1 MEHTKRIEEL
11 TNIINE
17 ANYNY
22 HTLDN
27 PTISDYEYDKL
38 LNELIKLEEQYPN
51 NKLPNS
57 PTQKIGGVILDNFK
71 KVTHSVPMMSLSNA
85 FNETDLVIFYNRI
98 SKIIE
103 NPILVSELKIDGLAV
118 SLKYVDGLFVSAATR
133 GNGIEGE
140 DITSNVKTIKSL
152 PLKLPQPLTI
162 EVRGEIFMPQNS
174 FHKLNEERMANEE
187 PLFAN
192 PRNAAAGTIRQLD
205 SSVAASRNLDIFV
218 YTLVD
223 PLNHVNKQ
231 SEVLTFLSNLK
242 FKVNKEYHLNH
253 SIEDLLNSI
262 KRYDSIRKNL
272 PYDTDGVVIK
282 VDDINLHELIGNTA
296 KSPRWAIAYKFA
308 PEEVITKLNDITFQ
322 VGRTGVIT
330 PVAELEPVLVSG
342 SVVARATLHNE
353 DFINDRDIR
362 INDYVYLRKAGEII
376 PEVIK
381 VDLSKRNIQTKFSMI
396 TNCPV
401 CNSNLVRREN
411 EADHYCLNEA
421 CPARNI
427 NALIHFASRVAMD
440 IDGLGQKV
448 IETLNSLGYLN
459 KISDIYKLHNYYD
472 ELINIE
478 GFGNKSIDK
487 LINGINKSKANK
499 ADKLLFALG
508 IKNVGAKVAT
518 LLLNHFGNLENLFTA
533 TIEQMEEIDEI
544 GNVIAS
550 SVYEYFNNE
559 SNLEIIKE
567 LKALGLNLEYEK
579 VSVIEHIFNKKVI
592 VLTGTLTNYSRN
604 EMKALLEERGAKVTG
619 SVSKKT
625 DYVLAGEDAG
635 SKLDKANELNI
646 KVLSETEIMEML

>member
-71 KVTHSVPMMSLSNA
+71 KVIHSVPMMSLSNA

-205 SSVAASRNLDIFV
+205 SSVVASRNLDIFV

-231 SEVLTFLSNLK
+231 SEVLGFLSKLQ
-242 FKVNKEYHLNH
+242 FKVNKEYHLNS
-253 SIEDLLNSI
+253 SIDDLLNNI
-262 KRYDSIRKNL
+262 KHYDLIRKNL
-272 PYDTDGVVIK
+272 PYDTDGVVVK
-282 VDDINLHELIGNTA
+282 VDDINLHELIGYTA

-381 VDLSKRNIQTKFSMI
+381 VDLSKRNNQTEFLMI

-401 CNSNLVRREN
+401 CNSVLVRKEN

-440 IDGLGQKV
+440 IDGLGQRV
-448 IETLNSLGYLN
+448 VETLNSLGYLN
-459 KISDIYKLHNYYD
+459 KISDIYKLEQYYD
-472 ELINIE
+472 ELITIE

-487 LINGINKSKANK
+487 LIKGINKSKENK

-533 TIEQMEEIDEI
+533 TIEEMEQIDEI

-567 LKALGLNLEYEK
+567 LKELGLNLEYEK
-579 VSVIEHIFNKKVI
+579 VLVIEHIFNKKVI